1 MNALKRLYRNLSLV
15 AILVAAAACAS
26 AQGSQL
32 VWAIHYDPKTFDPA
46 MVQDEASETVRVL
59 TAGTLV
65 RVDRRTL
72 NAVPQLAESWD
83 VAKDGRT
90 IRFHLRAGLAFSNGA
105 PLTSADVAAT
115 LRHILD
121 AKTNSPKAS
130 LFPSGTTATTPDP
143 RTVIVHA
150 PSRIDSPDWAFD
162 EISIEPGGR
171 GEDERVTAG
180 PFFVARYTQGQFVE
194 LARNP
199 HFWRSGYPRVG
210 SVHLDILAN
219 REQETMRLLRGQ
231 YYFVDPVPAADVA
244 AIARRAPG
252 LIHDLGPSLEF
263 EEMWFNQSPRSPM
276 PAYKRAWFQNRAFR
290 VAVSETINRAD
301 LARIA
306 FDNHATP
313 ADGFYAPSG
322 GAWRN
327 KTLRAP
333 GYDPAAALRQLQ
345 QLGWKLQN
353 GTLLDPQGHAVEFSL
368 ITNAG
373 NEPRARMLALIQ
385 QDLGKIGMHVTLVK
399 LDFPS
404 LIERLTSSF
413 DYDACLL
420 GTTNLTPTPESTRD
434 VWRSSSP
441 THTWN
446 PSEKTPAT
454 AWEAELDR
462 QWSILD
468 ASTDFAVR
476 KRAFD
481 RVQQIVA
488 DEQPIIPLV
497 YRNRVSGISPR
508 VTGLQLS
515 VLAPP
520 WWNIEELGVNP

>member
-1 MNALKRLYRNLSLV
+1 MRRLYLNVSVGL
-15 AILVAAAACAS
+15 ILLIAAAHGG
-26 AQGSQL
+26 AQRGQL
-32 VWAIHYDPKTFDPA
+32 AWAIHYDPKTFDPA
-46 MVQDEASETVRVL
+46 MVGDEASETVRVL
-59 TAGTLV
+59 TGGTLL
-65 RVDRRTL
+65 RVDRLTL
-72 NAVPQLAESWD
+72 NAVPQLAQSWD
-83 VAKDGRT
+83 VSKDGRT
-90 IRFHLRAGLAFSNGA
+90 VRFRLRPGLAFSNGA
-105 PLTSADVAAT
+105 PLTSADVVAT

-121 AKTNSPKAS
+121 AKASSPKAS
-130 LFPSGTTATTPDP
+130 LFPTGTTVAAPD
-143 RTVIVHA
+143 RETVVVHA

-180 PFFVARYTQGQFVE
+180 PFFVARYAQGQFVE
-194 LARNP
+194 LARNA
-199 HFWRSGYPRVG
+199 HFWRGGYPRV
-210 SVHLDILAN
+210 SSIHLDILAN
-219 REQETMRLLRGQ
+219 REQEMMRLIRGQ
-231 YYFVDPVPAADVA
+231 YQFVDPVPAADVA
-244 AIARRAPG
+244 GISRRAPG

-276 PAYKRAWFQNRAFR
+276 PGYKRAWFQNRVFR
-290 VAVSETINRAD
+290 VAVSEAIHRAD

-306 FDNHATP
+306 FDGHATP

-327 KTLRAP
+327 KNLRAP
-333 GYDPAAALRQLQ
+333 AYDPGAALRQLQ
-345 QLGWKLQN
+345 QAGWKLQN
-353 GTLLDPQGHAVEFSL
+353 GTLMDPQGHAVEFSL
-368 ITNAG
+368 VTNAG

-385 QDLGKIGMHVTLVK
+385 QDLAKIGMHVTLVK

-420 GTTNLTPTPESTRD
+420 GTTNLTPTPEATRD

-454 AWEAELDR
+454 PWEAELDR
-462 QWSILD
+462 QWSVLNG
-468 ASTDFAVR
+468 STEFAVR

-497 YRNRVSGISPR
+497 YRNRVSAVSPR
-508 VTGLQLS
+508 VTGLKLS

-520 WWNIEELGVNP
+520 WWNIEELGVTP

>member
-1 MNALKRLYRNLSLV
+1 MSALKRLCLNFLTCGVL
-15 AILVAAAACAS
+15 IVAAADAG
-26 AQGSQL
+26 AQRGQL
-32 VWAIHYDPKTFDPA
+32 AWAIHYDPKTFDPA
-46 MVQDEASETVRVL
+46 MVQDEAGETVRVL

-83 VAKDGRT
+83 VSKDGRT
-90 IRFHLRAGLAFSNGA
+90 VRFHLRAGLEFSNGA

-121 AKTNSPKAS
+121 GKTNSPKAS
-130 LFPSGTTATTPDP
+130 LFPSGTTVTTPDQ
-143 RTVIVHA
+143 RTVVVHA

-180 PFFVARYTQGQFVE
+180 PFFVSRYTQGQFVE

-199 HFWRSGYPRVG
+199 HFWRSGYPRVA
-210 SVHLDILAN
+210 SIHLDILGN
-219 REQETMRLLRGQ
+219 REQEVMRLIRGQ
-231 YYFVDPVPAADVA
+231 YQFVDPVPAADVA
-244 AIARRAPG
+244 AASRRAPG
-252 LIHDLGPSLEF
+252 LIRDLGPSLEF
-263 EEMWFNQSPRSPM
+263 EEMWFNESPRSPM

-290 VAVSETINRAD
+290 VAVSEAINRSD

-306 FDNHATP
+306 FDGHATP

-327 KTLRAP
+327 KSLHAS
-333 GYDPAAALRQLQ
+333 GYDPGAALRQLKQ
-345 QLGWKLQN
+345 AGWKLQN
-353 GTLLDPQGHAVEFSL
+353 GTLSDPQGHAVEFSL

-385 QDLGKIGMHVTLVK
+385 QDLAKLGMHVTLVK

-420 GTTNLTPTPESTRD
+420 GTTNLSPTPEATRD

-454 AWEAELDR
+454 PWEAELDR

-468 ASTDFAVR
+468 GSTDFAVR

-488 DEQPIIPLV
+488 DEEPILPLV
-497 YRNRVSGISPR
+497 YRNRVSGISPH
-508 VTGLQLS
+508 VTGLELS

-520 WWNIEELGVNP
+520 WWNLEELGVTP